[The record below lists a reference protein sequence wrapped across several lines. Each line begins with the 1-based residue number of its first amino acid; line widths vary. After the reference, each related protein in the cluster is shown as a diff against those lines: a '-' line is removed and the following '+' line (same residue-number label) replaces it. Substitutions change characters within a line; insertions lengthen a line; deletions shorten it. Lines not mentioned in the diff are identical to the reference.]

1 MLCRGLSRSSGRN
14 TKLSEKATS
23 NTTAVFSALELNA
36 EVPFIDFHYG
46 KSTADY
52 TSRIIESASGV
63 IDIKADLKENDR
75 RVVTS
80 EYNGSIR
87 LRNEEGYLMG
97 RIDSLDIGCIP
108 SLAGHHMKYV
118 WNSGTQR
125 MYVWMDNTE
134 LGYIPFAK

>member
-1 MLCRGLSRSSGRN
+1 M
-14 TKLSEKATS
+14 
-23 NTTAVFSALELNA
+23 
-36 EVPFIDFHYG
+36 PYIDFHYG

-52 TSRIIESASGV
+52 TSRIIEEAPGELNALAV
-63 IDIKADLKENDR
+63 LKEKGSR
-75 RVVTS
+75 IVTS
-80 EYNGSIR
+80 EYKGSIR

-108 SLAGHHMKYV
+108 SLAGHHMKYE
-118 WNSGTQR
+118 WNSGMQR